1 MTFTPTTDAASAL
14 DAIRSQ
20 RAAASATLDHLELYR
35 QLEPRAECRA
45 DWTGVANVAY
55 ETDLNALLLRLSA
68 VRRTLRDAIDD
79 LWVVI
84 GEAGSD

>member
-1 MTFTPTTDAASAL
+1 MTFTTTADAAAAL

-45 DWTGVANVAY
+45 EWTDAASVAY
-55 ETDLNALLLRLSA
+55 ETDLNALLMRLA
-68 VRRTLRDAIDD
+68 GVRAALRDGIDD

-84 GEAGSD
+84 GEAGLD